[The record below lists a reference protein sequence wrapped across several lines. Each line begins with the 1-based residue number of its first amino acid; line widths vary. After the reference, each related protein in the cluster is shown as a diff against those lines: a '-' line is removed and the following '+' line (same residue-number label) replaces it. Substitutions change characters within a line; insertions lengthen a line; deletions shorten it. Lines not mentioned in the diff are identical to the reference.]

1 MKILFFSFPPG
12 LRRAAA
18 GILLL
23 AALVAGGGWLWYAHR
38 FAVWRAMAI
47 YSVPTRE
54 RVVALTF
61 DLSWGHNTPGPVLE
75 VLKDYGLRVTFFLSG
90 PWVKIHPEIARRIA
104 ADGHE
109 IGSHGYRHVNLSRL
123 SPEAIRLEIMKAH
136 RNILEVTGRAPRLLR
151 TPNGD
156 YDQKVV
162 RVAEELG
169 YRVIMWDTDSLDWKN
184 PGVERIVSRVLKKAH
199 PGDII
204 LMHASDTCKQTA
216 QALPLVIEGLQRQGY
231 RIVTVSELL
240 ALQEAPRPAPLRRDQ
255 EQKGWRERPLPDA

>member
-1 MKILFFSFPPG
+1 MRVLSFSFPLW

-23 AALVAGGGWLWYAHR
+23 AVLTGGGGWLWYVHN

-47 YSVPTRE
+47 YSVPVRE
-54 RVVALTF
+54 KVVALTF
-61 DLSWGHNTPGPVLE
+61 DLSWGHNTPGPVLD

-104 ADGHE
+104 AEGHE

-136 RNILEVTGRAPRLLR
+136 RNILEVTGRTPRLIR

-156 YDQKVV
+156 YDQRVV
-162 RVAEELG
+162 QIAEELG

-184 PGVERIVSRVLKKAH
+184 PGVERIVNRVLKKAH

-216 QALPLVIEGLQRQGY
+216 QALPLIIEGLQRQGY

-240 ALQEAPRPAPLRRDQ
+240 ALQEAPRSVPPSRDRQ
-255 EQKGWRERPLPDA
+255 QWQERPLPDA